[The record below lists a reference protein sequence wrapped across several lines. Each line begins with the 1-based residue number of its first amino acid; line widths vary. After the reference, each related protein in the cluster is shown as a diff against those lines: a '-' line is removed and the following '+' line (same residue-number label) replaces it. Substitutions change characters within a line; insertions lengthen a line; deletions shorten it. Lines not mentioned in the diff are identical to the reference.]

1 MKGHHRTKR
10 AIRPLFNDLLPADEL
25 DDILD
30 MWGMW
35 EHIDGLDLSD
45 TVVGIEESQVA
56 GLRGGIT
63 ADVDDSA
70 RCGIEDDTNDIWV
83 HAGTRWVGN
92 DDVGTAVAADKLVGK
107 DILHVTGIE
116 NGVVDAVDAR
126 VDLGILD
133 GLGHILDAYDIPRM
147 TGHEVGN
154 GARTGIE
161 VIDKREVGGDFISS
175 IVSIC
180 FTSRT
185 VVSICLISRRL
196 IISV

>member
-1 MKGHHRTKR
+1 M
-10 AIRPLFNDLLPADEL
+10 FNNLLPADEL

-30 MWGMW
+30 MWGMGK
-35 EHIDGLDLSD
+35 HIDGLDLSD
-45 TVVGIEESQVA
+45 IVVGIEESQVA
-56 GLRGGIT
+56 GLRGGIA
-63 ADVDDSA
+63 ADIDDST
-70 RCGIEDDTNDIWV
+70 RCGIEDDANDIGV
-83 HAGTRWVGN
+83 HACTRWIGD
-92 DDVGTAVAADKLVGK
+92 DDVGTAVAADKLVGE

-126 VDLGILD
+126 VDLGVLD
-133 GLGHILDAYDIPRM
+133 SLGHILDAYYLPRM
-147 TGHEVGN
+147 TGHKVGN

-161 VIDKREVGGDFISS
+161 VIDKREVGRGFIGS

-180 FTSRT
+180 FIRRT